1 MSPAVPLAPG
11 FLALLRSGELLRRA
25 DALEA
30 LLAPC
35 RVCPWECAVDRL
47 AGETKVCVAGRLPIV
62 ASHAPHFGEEPALS
76 GTCLSQ
82 GRARGAGNVFLG
94 HCNLRCVYCQNG
106 EISQNFRHVA
116 RGSVGAGLA
125 PPASHGE
132 VTHERLAEMML
143 ELQAA
148 GCHNIGFV
156 SPTHFAPQIVRALV
170 IAADRG
176 LALPLVYNT
185 NAYDS
190 LEVLRLLEGVIDV
203 YLPDL
208 KYADDEVALEVSK
221 VRGYVGHARAAIE
234 EMHRQ
239 VGDALVLDDDGLVRR
254 GLVIRLLVLPNDLAG
269 LRETLTWIRDTLGP
283 RVTLSVMSQYYPAHR
298 VDAERTPLLAR
309 TIRPRE
315 FERVLEWIDALGF
328 ENGWIQPLEDDA
340 AAYYRP
346 DFSDRAR
353 PFKDARDFETRRD
366 A

>member
-1 MSPAVPLAPG
+1 MSPTVPASPG
-11 FLALLRSGELLRRA
+11 YLALLRSGELSRRA

-35 RVCPWECAVDRL
+35 RVCPWECGVDRL

-76 GTCLSQ
+76 GTVLPP
-82 GRARGAGNVFLG
+82 GRARGAGNIFLG
-94 HCNLRCVYCQNG
+94 HCNLRGVYCQNG
-106 EISQNFRHVA
+106 DISQNFR
-116 RGSVGAGLA
+116 
-125 PPASHGE
+125 ASSD
-132 VTHERLAEMML
+132 VSHERLAEMML

-148 GCHNIGFV
+148 GCHNVGFV

-170 IAADRG
+170 IAAERG
-176 LALPLVYNT
+176 LARPLVYNT

-190 LEVLRLLEGVIDV
+190 LEVLRLLEGVFDV

-208 KYADDEVALEVSK
+208 KYADDDVASEVSK
-221 VRGYVGHARAAIE
+221 VPGYVGHARAALA

-239 VGDALVLDDDGLVRR
+239 LGDALVLDADGLLQR

-298 VDAERTPLLAR
+298 VDAARTPLLAR
-309 TIRPRE
+309 TLRPRE
-315 FERVLEWIDALGF
+315 YERVLEWVEAMGF
-328 ENGWIQPLEDDA
+328 ENGWIQPFEDEA

-353 PFKDARDFETRRD
+353 PFRDARDFETRRD